1 MFFHV
6 TPTRREKEG
15 RGEVLVLVLAL
26 ARDVRST
33 EIDVMMID
41 V

>member
-1 MFFHV
+1 MFVYV

-15 RGEVLVLVLAL
+15 RGEVLALAL

-33 EIDVMMID
+33 EIDVMID
-41 V
+41 DV